1 LSQTSNVYLI
11 ALSTTGSAHIKFS
24 YWAEP
29 RFSFTYIVVIV
40 TCSIVFLTLLVLSA
54 FLFIVDCSIGQA
66 LQETVDSVK
75 HTFVS
80 TIEEMEPGKMLDE
93 SGNSLQGLT
102 PERPTNMGF
111 ND

>member
-1 LSQTSNVYLI
+1 
-11 ALSTTGSAHIKFS
+11 
-24 YWAEP
+24 
-29 RFSFTYIVVIV
+29 VIV
-40 TCSIVFLTLLVLSA
+40 TCSIVFLSITVLA
-54 FLFIVDCSIGQA
+54 IFLFIIDCSISQA

-80 TIEEMEPGKMLDE
+80 TIEEMEPGKLMDE

-111 ND
+111 NE